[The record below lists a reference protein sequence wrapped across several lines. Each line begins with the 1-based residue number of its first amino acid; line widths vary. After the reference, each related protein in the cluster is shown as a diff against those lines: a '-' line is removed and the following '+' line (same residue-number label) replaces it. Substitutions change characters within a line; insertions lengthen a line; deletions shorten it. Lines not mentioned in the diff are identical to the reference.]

1 MYIRRQLSIVLARLP
16 VLISAV
22 VVSAIAAYA
31 ISSLQPRVYESSAT
45 LIVGQSLSSVNP
57 DYNQLLVAQR
67 LSETY
72 ATVATTRPVLER
84 VIEDLGLTEEP
95 DDLRNR
101 VGAFADGD
109 GAVLT
114 IVARDGNPSRAADL
128 ANALA
133 EELIAASPAVQGQQT
148 AALESVDEDLAAI
161 REDIA
166 AAQQEIEDLTAI
178 PSRTAAQ
185 EDRLDTLR
193 GRVVSL
199 RQTYATLLQFSPT
212 SASNLMTIIQPAV
225 PPEAPVSPR
234 PLFTALLAGVVA
246 FLIVSALIFVI
257 EYLDDAIKEPDEVEE
272 AIGLPTLA
280 SIERMTG
287 SSDRAEIY
295 RLAALLY
302 PRSTAAEA
310 YRGLRTNIEFAALDL
325 QVRTLLV
332 TSAVPSEGKTVTAA
346 NLAVVFAQG
355 GRRVLLVDADLRKPG
370 VHDMFALAN
379 DVGLTDLLR
388 GEGLTL
394 TALARPTEQKN
405 LEILTAGRHP
415 PNPAELLGSQRMRSL
430 LPVMAEAYDLVV
442 FDSPPLDVFADSAV
456 LSSFLEGTILVIE
469 SKRGRRAKIRAARDA
484 LVRANAN
491 ILGVVINGLTQKG
504 PAEYGRYYGAA
515 AEASGSRPVRV
526 GDGQPSDAEPR

>member
-1 MYIRRQLSIVLARLP
+1 MYIRRQLSIALARLP
-16 VLISAV
+16 VLIGAV
-22 VVSAIAAYA
+22 LVSAIAAYA

-45 LIVGQSLSSVNP
+45 LIVGQSLSAVNP

-67 LSETY
+67 LSSTY
-72 ATVATTRPVLER
+72 ATLATTRPVLER
-84 VIEDLGLTEEP
+84 VIEDLALSESP
-95 DDLRNR
+95 DHLRNR
-101 VGAFADGD
+101 VSATAESD
-109 GAVLT
+109 GALLT
-114 IVARDGNPSRAADL
+114 ISARDGNPTRAARL

-148 AALESVDEDLAAI
+148 DVLESVEQDLIAI
-161 REDIA
+161 QDDIA
-166 AAQQEIEDLTAI
+166 AAQREIDELSAVSPRTPAEDA
-178 PSRTAAQ
+178 
-185 EDRLDTLR
+185 RLDTLR

-199 RQTYATLLQFSPT
+199 RQTYATLLQFSPST
-212 SASNLMTIIQPAV
+212 ASNLMTIIQPAA
-225 PPEAPVSPR
+225 PPEAPIAPR
-234 PLFTALLAGVVA
+234 PLFTALLAAVVA

-257 EYLDDAIKEPDEVEE
+257 EYLDDAIKEPDQVEE

-287 SSDRAEIY
+287 SSDRSEIY

-394 TALARPTEQKN
+394 AALAKPTEQKN

-415 PNPAELLGSQRMRSL
+415 PNPAELLGSQRMRAL
-430 LPVMAEAYDLVV
+430 LPLMAESYDLVV

-469 SKRGRRAKIRAARDA
+469 AKRGRRAKVRAARDA

-515 AEASGSRPVRV
+515 SEAGAGLPVRV
-526 GDGQPSDAEPR
+526 GDGPASDVEPR